1 MADSKI
7 EQLLKQILDT
17 KLGKD
22 MRQAIHDGIE
32 QCYEDGKVGAV
43 DLVARQRIDN
53 LAKLPEGSTT
63 GDAELVDIRVGF
75 DGKKYT
81 SAGEAVRTQAKQIN
95 EIAEKSYEDTQNIGG
110 IFEGALK
117 NGGNNNYNKSW
128 YFPKENIGKSYN
140 VHNGKIVDTGNRK
153 VIISDNKY
161 ELSVYN
167 KFVIVCSPG
176 FLARIFVFKT
186 DGDKY
191 LFSYGSSVMEKITNE
206 TERINDNYVK
216 ISGVESI
223 LNNMGLTVRDA
234 YFRLEIRTPVDIY
247 YGYINSNVAL
257 LREMYLKKNL
267 VRNSLYE
274 NMNTEE
280 RMSGRWENSV
290 VNGTDE
296 NHPEGGGSVIEN
308 KKRLLLD
315 ISVESVFRD
324 AQLILCN
331 NGYEF
336 YVSCYDD
343 KNKWLGYLDI
353 GKMSFSRTGVKYN
366 ISPLSYP
373 DIKRQVGFAYGKL
386 GMRKTENTPIST
398 SEFTNLI
405 VLCKKGSNGKI
416 VSNKAY
422 SSDMIWKKLP
432 NKRLSFGMDL
442 NSAPVPVCIDNQLIV
457 NGTVIAINDSV
468 GESGDQK
475 YNRWGLHLFEGYMR
489 DKYSRFTVLSDKHNS
504 EGKNGKM
511 IELYAYVGSSHK
523 ESSYADVRIGSD
535 VENHSFL
542 FSRDILKACGLI
554 DCRMGI
560 RIAPTSLNTGLVKDY
575 ETVSELDSAH
585 EPENDSVNNVKGLKY
600 INIKNAENGYIFYD
614 WDHNRILIKMNGK
627 WKKFVLEDVNDFEI

>member
-1 MADSKI
+1 MADSNIEEILKKI
-7 EQLLKQILDT
+7 LNAVF
-17 KLGKD
+17 GKD
-22 MRQAIHDGIE
+22 VRQAIHDGIE

-81 SAGEAVRTQAKQIN
+81 SAGEAVRTQAEQIN

-110 IFEGALK
+110 MFEGALK
-117 NGGNNNYNKSW
+117 NGGTNNYNKAW
-128 YFPKENIGKSYN
+128 YFPDENIGKSYN
-140 VHNGKIVDTGNRK
+140 AYNGKIVDTGNRK
-153 VIISDNKY
+153 VIISDHKY
-161 ELSVYN
+161 DLSIYN
-167 KFVIVCSPG
+167 GFVIVCSPG
-176 FLARIFVFKT
+176 FHARIFVFKT

-191 LFSYGSSVMEKITNE
+191 LFSYGSSVREKILYE
-206 TERINDNYVK
+206 TERINDNYVN
-216 ISGVESI
+216 ISGVKSI
-223 LNNMGLTVRDA
+223 LNDMGLTVRDA
-234 YFRLEIRTPVDIY
+234 YFRLEIRTPEDIY
-247 YGYINSNVAL
+247 HGYINTNVAL
-257 LREMYLKKNL
+257 LRKIYLKTNL

-280 RMSGRWENSV
+280 RMSGKWENKV
-290 VNGTDE
+290 VDGVSDE
-296 NHPEGGGSVIEN
+296 ESDNGGSPIEN

-315 ISVESVFRD
+315 INVENIFRG

-343 KNKWLGYLDI
+343 KFKWLGYLDI
-353 GKMSFSRTGVKYN
+353 GKMSFLKTAVKYN
-366 ISPLSYP
+366 ISPLSYT

-386 GMRKTENTPIST
+386 GMRKTDNTPIST

-432 NKRLSFGMDL
+432 NKRLSFGMNV

-457 NGTVIAINDSV
+457 NGTVIAINDSD
-468 GESGDQK
+468 GEHGNQK

-489 DKYSRFTVLSDKHNS
+489 DKYSRFTVLSDKHNN

-511 IELYAYVGSSHK
+511 IELYAYVGSNHK

-535 VENHSFL
+535 VEHHSFL
-542 FSRDILKACGLI
+542 FSRDILKAGGLI

-560 RIAPTSLNTGLVKDY
+560 RIAPISLNSDVIKDY

-585 EPENDSVNNVKGLKY
+585 EPEEDSINNIKGLTY

-614 WDHNRILIKMNGK
+614 QDHNRILIKMNGK

>member
-1 MADSKI
+1 MADSNI
-7 EQLLKQILDT
+7 EQLLKQILDA
-17 KLGKD
+17 KFGKD
-22 MRQAIHDGIE
+22 VRQSIHDGIE

-43 DLVARQRIDN
+43 DLVARQRINN
-53 LAKLPEGSTT
+53 LAKLTEGSTT

-75 DGKKYT
+75 NGEKYT
-81 SAGEAVRTQAKQIN
+81 SAGEAVRTQVEQIN
-95 EIAEKSYEDTQNIGG
+95 EIVEKSYKDTQNIGG

-128 YFPKENIGKSYN
+128 YFPDENIGKSYN
-140 VHNGKIVDTGNRK
+140 VYNGEIVDTGNRK
-153 VIISDNKY
+153 VIISDHKY
-161 ELSVYN
+161 ELDVYDE
-167 KFVIVCSPG
+167 FVIVCSPG

-186 DGDKY
+186 DGDEY
-191 LFSYGSSVMEKITNE
+191 LFSYGSSVMEKITHE

-216 ISGVESI
+216 ISGVKSI
-223 LNNMGLTVRDA
+223 LNDMGLTIQDA
-234 YFRLEIRTPVDIY
+234 YFRLEIRTPVDIF
-247 YGYINSNVAL
+247 YGYIISNVAL
-257 LREMYLKKNL
+257 LREIYLKKNL

-280 RMSGRWENSV
+280 RMSGKWENSV
-290 VNGTDE
+290 VNGTTE
-296 NHPEGGGSVIEN
+296 EHPEGGGDVIEN
-308 KKRLLLD
+308 KNRLFLD
-315 ISVESVFRD
+315 TSVENVFRD

-331 NGYEF
+331 DGYEF

-343 KNKWLGYLDI
+343 KFKWLGYLDI
-353 GKMSFSRTGVKYN
+353 GKMSFSRTCVKYN
-366 ISPLSYP
+366 ISPLSYAY
-373 DIKRQVGFAYGKL
+373 IKRQVGFVYGKL
-386 GMRKTENTPIST
+386 GMRKTDNTPIST

-432 NKRLSFGMDL
+432 NERLSFGMNL

-457 NGTVIAINDSV
+457 NGTVIAINDSG
-468 GESGDQK
+468 GESENQK

-489 DKYSRFTVLSDKHNS
+489 DKYSRFTILSDKHNH

-511 IELYAYVGSSHK
+511 IELYAYVGSDHK

-535 VENHSFL
+535 VEHHSFL

-560 RIAPTSLNTGLVKDY
+560 RIAPTSLNSGVIKDY

-585 EPENDSVNNVKGLKY
+585 EPENDSINNVRGLKY
-600 INIKNAENGYIFYD
+600 INIKNAEDGYMFYD
-614 WDHNRILIKMNGK
+614 LDHNRILIKMNGK

>member
-1 MADSKI
+1 MADSNI
-7 EQLLKQILDT
+7 EQLLKQILDA
-17 KLGKD
+17 KFGKD
-22 MRQAIHDGIE
+22 VRQSIHDGIE

-43 DLVARQRIDN
+43 DLVARQRINN
-53 LAKLPEGSTT
+53 LAKLTEGSTT

-81 SAGEAVRTQAKQIN
+81 SAGEAVRTQAEQIN

-128 YFPKENIGKSYN
+128 YFPDENIGKSYN
-140 VHNGKIVDTGNRK
+140 VSNGEIVDTGNRK
-153 VIISDNKY
+153 VIISDHKY
-161 ELSVYN
+161 DLLTYSE
-167 KFVIVCSPG
+167 FVIVCSPG

-186 DGDKY
+186 DGDEY
-191 LFSYGSSVMEKITNE
+191 LFSYGSSVREKIMYE
-206 TERINDNYVK
+206 TTRIDDNYVK
-216 ISGVESI
+216 ISGVKSI
-223 LNNMGLTVRDA
+223 LKDMGLTVRDA

-247 YGYINSNVAL
+247 YGYINANVAL
-257 LREMYLKKNL
+257 LKEIYLKQNL

-280 RMSGRWENSV
+280 RMSGKWENSV
-290 VNGTDE
+290 VNGSSSEEADD
-296 NHPEGGGSVIEN
+296 GGGVIVNE
-308 KKRLLLD
+308 KRLLLD

-336 YVSCYDD
+336 YVACYDD
-343 KNKWLGYLDI
+343 KFKWLGYLDI
-353 GKMSFSRTGVKYN
+353 GKMSVSRTSVKYN
-366 ISPLSYP
+366 ISPLSYA

-386 GMRKTENTPIST
+386 GMRKTDNTPIST

-457 NGTVIAINDSV
+457 NGTVIAINDSS
-468 GESGDQK
+468 GESGNQK

-511 IELYAYVGSSHK
+511 IELYAYVGSNHK

-535 VENHSFL
+535 VEYHSFL
-542 FSRDILKACGLI
+542 FSRDLLKAGGLI

-560 RIAPTSLNTGLVKDY
+560 RIAPTSLNSGVIKDY
-575 ETVSELDSAH
+575 DTVSELDSAF
-585 EPENDSVNNVKGLKY
+585 EPENDSIKNVRGLKY
-600 INIKNAENGYIFYD
+600 INIKNAENGYMFYD
-614 WDHNRILIKMNGK
+614 WDNNRILIKMDGK

>member
-1 MADSKI
+1 MADSNI
-7 EQLLKQILDT
+7 EQLLKQILGT

-53 LAKLPEGSTT
+53 LAKLQEGSTT

-75 DGKKYT
+75 DGKEYT
-81 SAGEAVRTQAKQIN
+81 SAGEAVRTQAKQIK
-95 EIAEKSYEDTQNIGG
+95 EIAEKAYENMNNIGG

-117 NGGNNNYNKSW
+117 NGGNNNYNKTW
-128 YFPKENIGKSYN
+128 YFPDENIGKSYN
-140 VHNGKIVDTGNRK
+140 VYNGEIVDTGNRK
-153 VIISDNKY
+153 VIISDHKY
-161 ELSVYN
+161 DLSTYSR
-167 KFVIVCSPG
+167 FVIVCSPG
-176 FLARIFVFKT
+176 FHARIFVFKH
-186 DGDKY
+186 DGDEY
-191 LFSYGSSVMEKITNE
+191 LFSYSSSNMEKIKYE
-206 TERINDNYVK
+206 TERMNDNYVK

-223 LNNMGLTVRDA
+223 LNGMGLTIQDA
-234 YFRLEIRTPVDIY
+234 YFRLEIRTPQDIY
-247 YGYINSNVAL
+247 YSYINSNVAL
-257 LREMYLKKNL
+257 LKEIYLKKNL
-267 VRNSLYE
+267 VINSLYE

-280 RMSGRWENSV
+280 RMSGRWENKV
-290 VNGTDE
+290 VNGTNE
-296 NHPEGGGSVIEN
+296 VTQEGGGDIIEN
-308 KKRLLLD
+308 EKRLLLD
-315 ISVESVFRD
+315 INVENVFRD

-343 KNKWLGYLDI
+343 KFKWLGYLDI
-353 GKMSFSRTGVKYN
+353 GKMSFLKTGVKYN
-366 ISPLSYP
+366 ISPLSYA
-373 DIKRQVGFAYGKL
+373 DIKRQIGFAYGKL

-442 NSAPVPVCIDNQLIV
+442 NSAPVPVCVDNQLIV

-468 GESGDQK
+468 AENGNQK
-475 YNRWGLHLFEGYMR
+475 YNRWGLHLYEGYMR

-511 IELYAYVGSSHK
+511 IELYAYVGSDHK

-535 VENHSFL
+535 VEYHSFL
-542 FSRDILKACGLI
+542 FSRDLLKACGLI

-560 RIAPTSLNTGLVKDY
+560 RIAPTSLNRDVVKDH
-575 ETVSELDSAH
+575 ETVSELDRAH
-585 EPENDSVNNVKGLKY
+585 EPENDSINNVKGLKY

-614 WDHNRILIKMNGK
+614 LDHNRILIKMNGK

>member
-1 MADSKI
+1 MADSNIEEILKKI
-7 EQLLKQILDT
+7 LNAVF
-17 KLGKD
+17 GKD
-22 MRQAIHDGIE
+22 VRQAIHDGIE

-63 GDAELVDIRVGF
+63 GDAELADIRVGF

-81 SAGEAVRTQAKQIN
+81 SAGEAVRTQAEQIN

-128 YFPKENIGKSYN
+128 YFPDENIGKSYN
-140 VHNGKIVDTGNRK
+140 VHNGEIVDTGNRK
-153 VIISDNKY
+153 VIISDHKF

-186 DGDKY
+186 DGDEY
-191 LFSYGSSVMEKITNE
+191 LFSYGSSVMNKVLEE

-216 ISGVESI
+216 ISGVKSI
-223 LNNMGLTVRDA
+223 LNDMGLTVQDA
-234 YFRLEIRTPVDIY
+234 YFRLEIRTPADIY
-247 YGYINSNVAL
+247 RGYIISNVAL
-257 LREMYLKKNL
+257 LRELYLKKNL

-274 NMNTEE
+274 NANTEE
-280 RMSGRWENSV
+280 RMSGKWENKV
-290 VNGTDE
+290 VNGASDE
-296 NHPEGGGSVIEN
+296 ESDNGGSLIEN
-308 KKRLLLD
+308 KNRLFLD
-315 ISVESVFRD
+315 TSVESVFRD

-331 NGYEF
+331 DGYEF

-343 KNKWLGYLDI
+343 EFKWLGYLDI
-353 GKMSFSRTGVKYN
+353 GKMSFLRGGVKYN
-366 ISPLSYP
+366 ISPLSYA
-373 DIKRQVGFAYGKL
+373 DIKRKVGFAYGKL

-432 NKRLSFGMDL
+432 NERLSFGMDL

-457 NGTVIAINDSV
+457 NGTVIAINDSG
-468 GESGDQK
+468 GESGNQK

-489 DKYSRFTVLSDKHNS
+489 DKYSRFTVLSDKHNH

-511 IELYAYVGSSHK
+511 IELYAYVGSNHK

-535 VENHSFL
+535 VEYHSFL
-542 FSRDILKACGLI
+542 FSRDLLKARGLI

-560 RIAPTSLNTGLVKDY
+560 RIAPTSLNSGLVKDY

-585 EPENDSVNNVKGLKY
+585 EPENDSINNVKGLKY
-600 INIKNAENGYIFYD
+600 INIKNAEDGYIFYD

>member
-1 MADSKI
+1 MADSNI
-7 EQLLKQILDT
+7 EQLLKQILDA
-17 KLGKD
+17 KFGKD
-22 MRQAIHDGIE
+22 VRQSIHDGIE

-43 DLVARQRIDN
+43 DLVARQRINN
-53 LAKLPEGSTT
+53 LAKLTEGSTT

-81 SAGEAVRTQAKQIN
+81 SAGEAVRTQAEQIN

-117 NGGNNNYNKSW
+117 NGGNNNYNKTW
-128 YFPKENIGKSYN
+128 YFPDENIGKSYN
-140 VHNGKIVDTGNRK
+140 VSNGEIVDTGNRK
-153 VIISDNKY
+153 VIISDHKY
-161 ELSVYN
+161 DLLTYSE
-167 KFVIVCSPG
+167 FVIVCSPG

-186 DGDKY
+186 DGDEY
-191 LFSYGSSVMEKITNE
+191 LFSYGSSVREKIMYE
-206 TERINDNYVK
+206 TTRIDDNYVK
-216 ISGVESI
+216 ISGVKSI
-223 LNNMGLTVRDA
+223 LKDMGLTVRDA

-247 YGYINSNVAL
+247 YGYINANVAL
-257 LREMYLKKNL
+257 LKEIYLKQNL

-280 RMSGRWENSV
+280 RMSGKWENSV
-290 VNGTDE
+290 VNGSSSEEADD
-296 NHPEGGGSVIEN
+296 GGGVIVNE
-308 KKRLLLD
+308 KRLLLD

-336 YVSCYDD
+336 YVACYDD
-343 KNKWLGYLDI
+343 KFKWLGYLDI
-353 GKMSFSRTGVKYN
+353 GKMSVSRTSVKYN
-366 ISPLSYP
+366 ISPLSYA

-386 GMRKTENTPIST
+386 GMRKTDNTPIST

-457 NGTVIAINDSV
+457 NGTVIAINDSS
-468 GESGDQK
+468 GESGNQK

-511 IELYAYVGSSHK
+511 IELYAYVGSNHK

-535 VENHSFL
+535 VEYHSFL
-542 FSRDILKACGLI
+542 FSRDLLKASGLI

-560 RIAPTSLNTGLVKDY
+560 RIAPTSLNSGVIKDY
-575 ETVSELDSAH
+575 DTVSELDSAF
-585 EPENDSVNNVKGLKY
+585 EPENDSIKNVRGLKY
-600 INIKNAENGYIFYD
+600 INIKNAENGYMFYD
-614 WDHNRILIKMNGK
+614 WDNNRILIKMDGK

>member
-1 MADSKI
+1 MADSNI
-7 EQLLKQILDT
+7 EQLLKQILDE
-17 KLGKD
+17 KFGKD
-22 MRQAIHDGIE
+22 VRQSIHDGIE

-53 LAKLPEGSTT
+53 LAKLQEGSTT
-63 GDAELVDIRVGF
+63 GDAELADIRVGF

-81 SAGEAVRTQAKQIN
+81 SAGEAVRTQAEQIK
-95 EIAEKSYEDTQNIGG
+95 EIAEKPYEDTRNIGG

-117 NGGNNNYNKSW
+117 NGGNNNYNKAW
-128 YFPKENIGKSYN
+128 YFPDENIGKSYN
-140 VHNGKIVDTGNRK
+140 VYNGEIVDTGNRK

-167 KFVIVCSPG
+167 GFVIVCSPG
-176 FLARIFVFKT
+176 FFARIFVFKT
-186 DGDKY
+186 DGDEY
-191 LFSYGSSVMEKITNE
+191 LFSYGSSVMEKTTYD

-223 LNNMGLTVRDA
+223 LNDMGLTVQDA
-234 YFRLEIRTPVDIY
+234 YFRLEIRTPADIY

-257 LREMYLKKNL
+257 LKELYLKKNL

-280 RMSGRWENSV
+280 RMSGRWENKV
-290 VNGTDE
+290 VNGSSSGEADD
-296 NHPEGGGSVIEN
+296 GGSLIEN
-308 KKRLLLD
+308 KNRLFLD
-315 ISVESVFRD
+315 ITVENVFRD

-343 KNKWLGYLDI
+343 ESKWLGYLDI
-353 GKMSFSRTGVKYN
+353 GKMGFLRGGVKYN
-366 ISPLSYP
+366 ISPLSYA

-432 NKRLSFGMDL
+432 NERLSFGMDL

-457 NGTVIAINDSV
+457 NGTIIAINDSG
-468 GESGDQK
+468 GESGNQK

-489 DKYSRFTVLSDKHNS
+489 DKYSRFTVLSDKHNY

-511 IELYAYVGSSHK
+511 IELYAYVGSNHK

-535 VENHSFL
+535 VEYHSFL
-542 FSRDILKACGLI
+542 FSRDLLKAGGLI

-560 RIAPTSLNTGLVKDY
+560 RIAPTSLNSGVIKDY
-575 ETVSELDSAH
+575 DTVSELDSAF
-585 EPENDSVNNVKGLKY
+585 EPENDSIKNVRGLKY

-614 WDHNRILIKMNGK
+614 LDNNRILIKMDGK

>member
-1 MADSKI
+1 MADSNIEEILKKI
-7 EQLLKQILDT
+7 LNAVF
-17 KLGKD
+17 GKD
-22 MRQAIHDGIE
+22 VRQAIHDGIE

-53 LAKLPEGSTT
+53 LAKLTEGSTT

-81 SAGEAVRTQAKQIN
+81 SAGEAVRTQAEQIN

-128 YFPKENIGKSYN
+128 YFPDENIGKSYN
-140 VHNGKIVDTGNRK
+140 VHNGEIVDTGNRK
-153 VIISDNKY
+153 VIISDHKY

-176 FLARIFVFKT
+176 FHARIFVFKT

-191 LFSYGSSVMEKITNE
+191 LFSYGSSNMEKVTYE

-216 ISGVESI
+216 ISGVKSI
-223 LNNMGLTVRDA
+223 LNDMGLTVQDA
-234 YFRLEIRTPVDIY
+234 YFRLEIRTPADIY
-247 YGYINSNVAL
+247 PSYIISNVAL
-257 LREMYLKKNL
+257 LRELYLKKNL

-280 RMSGRWENSV
+280 RMSGKWENKV
-290 VNGTDE
+290 VNGASDE
-296 NHPEGGGSVIEN
+296 ESDNGGSLIEN
-308 KKRLLLD
+308 KNRLFLD
-315 ISVESVFRD
+315 TSVESVFRD

-343 KNKWLGYLDI
+343 KFKWLGYLDI
-353 GKMSFSRTGVKYN
+353 GKMSFLRTGVKYN
-366 ISPLSYP
+366 ISPLSYA

-432 NKRLSFGMDL
+432 NERLSFGMDL

-457 NGTVIAINDSV
+457 NGTVIAINDSG
-468 GESGDQK
+468 GESGNQK

-535 VENHSFL
+535 VEYHSFL

-554 DCRMGI
+554 DCRMGM
-560 RIAPTSLNTGLVKDY
+560 RIAPTSLSSDLVKDY

-585 EPENDSVNNVKGLKY
+585 EPENDSINNIKGLKY
-600 INIKNAENGYIFYD
+600 INIKNAEDGYVFYD

>member
-1 MADSKI
+1 MSNI
-7 EQLLKQILDT
+7 EQNLQKILSSRY
-17 KLGKD
+17 GKD
-22 MRQAIHDGIE
+22 VRQSIHDGIHD
-32 QCYEDGKVGAV
+32 CYEDGKAGAV
-43 DLVARQRIDN
+43 DLVARERIDN
-53 LAKLPEGSTT
+53 LAKLTEGSTT

-81 SAGEAVRTQAKQIN
+81 SAGEAVRTQAEQIN
-95 EIAEKSYEDTQNIGG
+95 EIAEKSYKETQNIGG
-110 IFEGALK
+110 LFEGALK
-117 NGGNNNYNKSW
+117 NGGNNNYNKFW
-128 YFPKENIGKSYN
+128 YFPDENIGKSYN
-140 VHNGKIVDTGNRK
+140 VSNGEIVDTGNRK

-161 ELSVYN
+161 DLLVYN
-167 KFVIVCSPG
+167 EFVIVCSPG
-176 FLARIFVFKT
+176 FHARIFVFKT
-186 DGDKY
+186 DGDEY
-191 LFSYGSSVMEKITNE
+191 LFSYGSSVREKITYE
-206 TERINDNYVK
+206 TELINDNYVN
-216 ISGVESI
+216 ISGVKSI
-223 LNNMGLTVRDA
+223 LNDMGLTVQDA
-234 YFRLEIRTPVDIY
+234 YFRLEIRTPIDIY

-257 LREMYLKKNL
+257 LKEIYLKKNL

-290 VNGTDE
+290 VNGTSEDY
-296 NHPEGGGSVIEN
+296 PEGGGAVVEN
-308 KKRLLLD
+308 EKRLLLD
-315 ISVESVFRD
+315 TSVESVFRD

-343 KNKWLGYLDI
+343 KFKWLGYLDI
-353 GKMSFSRTGVKYN
+353 GKMSFLRTGVKYN
-366 ISPLSYP
+366 ISPLSYAY
-373 DIKRQVGFAYGKL
+373 IKRQVGFAYGKL

-432 NKRLSFGMDL
+432 NERLSFGMDL

-457 NGTVIAINDSV
+457 NGTVIAINDSG
-468 GESGDQK
+468 GESGNQK

-511 IELYAYVGSSHK
+511 IELYAYVGSDHK

-535 VENHSFL
+535 VEYHSFL
-542 FSRDILKACGLI
+542 FSRDLLKAGGLI

-560 RIAPTSLNTGLVKDY
+560 RIAPTSLNSGVIKDY
-575 ETVSELDSAH
+575 DTVSELDSAF
-585 EPENDSVNNVKGLKY
+585 EPENDSFQNVRGLKY
-600 INIKNAENGYIFYD
+600 INIKNAENGYMFYD
-614 WDHNRILIKMNGK
+614 WDNNRILIKMDGK

>member
-1 MADSKI
+1 MSNI
-7 EQLLKQILDT
+7 EQNLQKILSSRY
-17 KLGKD
+17 GKD
-22 MRQAIHDGIE
+22 VRQSIHDGIHD
-32 QCYEDGKVGAV
+32 CYEDGKAGAV
-43 DLVARQRIDN
+43 DLVARERIDN
-53 LAKLPEGSTT
+53 LAKLTEGSTT

-81 SAGEAVRTQAKQIN
+81 SAGEAVRTQAEQIN
-95 EIAEKSYEDTQNIGG
+95 EIAEKSYKETQNIGG
-110 IFEGALK
+110 LFEGALK
-117 NGGNNNYNKSW
+117 NGGNNNYNKFW
-128 YFPKENIGKSYN
+128 YFPDENIGKSYN
-140 VHNGKIVDTGNRK
+140 VSNGEIVDTGNRK

-161 ELSVYN
+161 DLLVYN
-167 KFVIVCSPG
+167 EFVIVCSPG
-176 FLARIFVFKT
+176 FHARIFVFKT
-186 DGDKY
+186 DGDEY
-191 LFSYGSSVMEKITNE
+191 LFSYGSSVREKITYE
-206 TERINDNYVK
+206 TELINDNYVN
-216 ISGVESI
+216 ISGVKSI
-223 LNNMGLTVRDA
+223 LNDMGLTVQDA
-234 YFRLEIRTPVDIY
+234 YFRLEIRTPIDIY

-257 LREMYLKKNL
+257 LKEIYLKKNL

-290 VNGTDE
+290 VNGTSEDY
-296 NHPEGGGSVIEN
+296 PEGGGAVVEN
-308 KKRLLLD
+308 EKRLLLD
-315 ISVESVFRD
+315 TSVESVFRD

-343 KNKWLGYLDI
+343 KFKWLGYLDI
-353 GKMSFSRTGVKYN
+353 GKMSFLRTGVKYN
-366 ISPLSYP
+366 ISPLSYAY
-373 DIKRQVGFAYGKL
+373 IKRQVGFAYGKL

-432 NKRLSFGMDL
+432 NERLSFGMDL

-457 NGTVIAINDSV
+457 NGTVIAINDSG
-468 GESGDQK
+468 GESGNQK

-511 IELYAYVGSSHK
+511 IELYAYVGSDHK

-535 VENHSFL
+535 VEHHSFL
-542 FSRDILKACGLI
+542 FSRDLLKAGGLI

-560 RIAPTSLNTGLVKDY
+560 RIAPTSLNSGVIKDY
-575 ETVSELDSAH
+575 DTVSELDSAF
-585 EPENDSVNNVKGLKY
+585 EPENDSFQNVRGLKY
-600 INIKNAENGYIFYD
+600 INIKNAENGYMFYD
-614 WDHNRILIKMNGK
+614 WDNNRILIKMDGK

>member
-1 MADSKI
+1 MADSNI
-7 EQLLKQILDT
+7 EQLLKQILGT

-53 LAKLPEGSTT
+53 LAKLQEGSTT

-75 DGKKYT
+75 DGNKYT
-81 SAGEAVRTQAKQIN
+81 SAGEAVRTQAKQIK
-95 EIAEKSYEDTQNIGG
+95 EIAEKAYENMNNIGG

-117 NGGNNNYNKSW
+117 NGGNNNYNKAW
-128 YFPKENIGKSYN
+128 YFPDENIGKSYN
-140 VHNGKIVDTGNRK
+140 VYNGEIVDTGNRK
-153 VIISDNKY
+153 VIISDHKY
-161 ELSVYN
+161 DLSTYSR
-167 KFVIVCSPG
+167 FVIVCSPG
-176 FLARIFVFKT
+176 FHARIFVFKH
-186 DGDKY
+186 DGDEY
-191 LFSYGSSVMEKITNE
+191 LFSYSSSNMEKIKYE
-206 TERINDNYVK
+206 TEQINDNYVK

-223 LNNMGLTVRDA
+223 LNGMGLTIQDA
-234 YFRLEIRTPVDIY
+234 YFRLEIRTPEDIY
-247 YGYINSNVAL
+247 YSYINSNVAL
-257 LREMYLKKNL
+257 LKEIYLKKNL
-267 VRNSLYE
+267 VINSLYE

-280 RMSGRWENSV
+280 RMSGRWENKV
-290 VNGTDE
+290 VNGANGDTQ
-296 NHPEGGGSVIEN
+296 EGGGGVIEN
-308 KKRLLLD
+308 EKRLLLD
-315 ISVESVFRD
+315 INVENVFRD

-343 KNKWLGYLDI
+343 KFKWLGYLDI
-353 GKMSFSRTGVKYN
+353 GKMSFLKTGVKYN
-366 ISPLSYP
+366 ISPLSYA
-373 DIKRQVGFAYGKL
+373 DIKRQIGFAYGKL

-442 NSAPVPVCIDNQLIV
+442 NSAPVPVCVDNQLIV

-468 GESGDQK
+468 AENGNQK
-475 YNRWGLHLFEGYMR
+475 YNRWGLHLYEGYMR

-511 IELYAYVGSSHK
+511 IELYAYVGSNHK

-535 VENHSFL
+535 VEYHSFL
-542 FSRDILKACGLI
+542 FSRDLLKACGLI

-560 RIAPTSLNTGLVKDY
+560 RIAPTSLNSGVVKDY
-575 ETVSELDSAH
+575 ETVSELDRAH
-585 EPENDSVNNVKGLKY
+585 EPENDSINNVKGLKY

-614 WDHNRILIKMNGK
+614 LDHNRILIKMNGK

>member
-1 MADSKI
+1 MADSNI
-7 EQLLKQILDT
+7 EQLLKQILGT

-22 MRQAIHDGIE
+22 VRQAIHDGIE

-95 EIAEKSYEDTQNIGG
+95 EIAKKSYEDTQNIGG
-110 IFEGALK
+110 IFEGALI
-117 NGGNNNYNKSW
+117 NGGNNNYNKAW
-128 YFPKENIGKSYN
+128 YFPDENIGKSFNVYN
-140 VHNGKIVDTGNRK
+140 GEIVDTGSRK
-153 VIISDNKY
+153 VIISDHKY
-161 ELSVYN
+161 DLSAYS

-176 FLARIFVFKT
+176 FLARIFVFKH
-186 DGDKY
+186 DGDEY
-191 LFSYGSSVMEKITNE
+191 LFSYGSSNMEKIKYE
-206 TERINDNYVK
+206 TERMNDNYVK

-223 LNNMGLTVRDA
+223 LNDMGLTVQDA
-234 YFRLEIRTPVDIY
+234 YFRLEIRTPADIY
-247 YGYINSNVAL
+247 PGYINSNVAL
-257 LREMYLKKNL
+257 LREIYLKKNL

-280 RMSGRWENSV
+280 RMSGRWENKV
-290 VNGTDE
+290 VNGANEDTQ
-296 NHPEGGGSVIEN
+296 EGGGDIIEHD
-308 KKRLLLD
+308 KRLLLD
-315 ISVESVFRD
+315 ISVEDVFRD
-324 AQLILCN
+324 AQLILCS

-343 KNKWLGYLDI
+343 KFKWLGYLDI
-353 GKMSFSRTGVKYN
+353 GKMSFLKTSVKYN
-366 ISPLSYP
+366 ISPLSYA
-373 DIKRQVGFAYGKL
+373 DIKRQIGFAYGKL
-386 GMRKTENTPIST
+386 GMRKTENTLIST

-442 NSAPVPVCIDNQLIV
+442 NSAPVPVCVDNQLIV

-468 GESGDQK
+468 AENENQK
-475 YNRWGLHLFEGYMR
+475 YNRWGLHLYEGYMR

-511 IELYAYVGSSHK
+511 IELYAYVGSDHK

-535 VENHSFL
+535 VEYHSFL
-542 FSRDILKACGLI
+542 FSRDLLKACGLI

-560 RIAPTSLNTGLVKDY
+560 RIAPTSLNNGVIKDY
-575 ETVSELDSAH
+575 ETVSELDRAH
-585 EPENDSVNNVKGLKY
+585 EPENDSVNNVQGLKY

-614 WDHNRILIKMNGK
+614 LDHNRILIKMNGK

>member
-1 MADSKI
+1 MSNI
-7 EQLLKQILDT
+7 EQNLQKILSSRY
-17 KLGKD
+17 GKD
-22 MRQAIHDGIE
+22 VRQSIHDGIHD
-32 QCYEDGKVGAV
+32 CYEDGKAGAV
-43 DLVARQRIDN
+43 DLVARERIDN
-53 LAKLPEGSTT
+53 LAKLTEGSTT

-81 SAGEAVRTQAKQIN
+81 SAGEAVRTQAEQIN
-95 EIAEKSYEDTQNIGG
+95 EIAEKSYKETQNIGG
-110 IFEGALK
+110 LFEGALK
-117 NGGNNNYNKSW
+117 NGGNNNYNKFW
-128 YFPKENIGKSYN
+128 YFPDENIGKSYN
-140 VHNGKIVDTGNRK
+140 VSNGEIVDTGNRK

-161 ELSVYN
+161 DLLVYN
-167 KFVIVCSPG
+167 EFVIVCSPG
-176 FLARIFVFKT
+176 FHARIFVFKT
-186 DGDKY
+186 DGDEY
-191 LFSYGSSVMEKITNE
+191 LFSYGSSVREKITYE
-206 TERINDNYVK
+206 TELINDNYVN
-216 ISGVESI
+216 ISGVKSI
-223 LNNMGLTVRDA
+223 LNDMGLTVQDA
-234 YFRLEIRTPVDIY
+234 YFRLEIRTPIDIY

-257 LREMYLKKNL
+257 LKEIYLKKNL

-290 VNGTDE
+290 VNGTSEDY
-296 NHPEGGGSVIEN
+296 PEGGGAVVEN
-308 KKRLLLD
+308 EKRLLLD
-315 ISVESVFRD
+315 TYVESVFRD

-343 KNKWLGYLDI
+343 KFKWLGYLDI
-353 GKMSFSRTGVKYN
+353 GKMSFLRTGVKYN
-366 ISPLSYP
+366 ISPLSYAY
-373 DIKRQVGFAYGKL
+373 IKRQVGFAYGKL

-432 NKRLSFGMDL
+432 NERLSFGMDL

-457 NGTVIAINDSV
+457 NGTVIAINDSG
-468 GESGDQK
+468 GESGNQK

-511 IELYAYVGSSHK
+511 IELYAYVGSDHK

-535 VENHSFL
+535 VEHHSFL
-542 FSRDILKACGLI
+542 FSRDLLKAGGLI

-560 RIAPTSLNTGLVKDY
+560 RIAPTSLNSGVIKDY
-575 ETVSELDSAH
+575 DTVSELDSAF
-585 EPENDSVNNVKGLKY
+585 EPENDSFQNVRGLKY
-600 INIKNAENGYIFYD
+600 INIKNAENGYMFYD
-614 WDHNRILIKMNGK
+614 WDNNRILIKMDGK

>member
-1 MADSKI
+1 MADSNI
-7 EQLLKQILDT
+7 EQLLKQILDA
-17 KLGKD
+17 KFGKD
-22 MRQAIHDGIE
+22 VRQSIHDGIE

-43 DLVARQRIDN
+43 DLVARQRINN
-53 LAKLPEGSTT
+53 LAKLTEGSTT

-81 SAGEAVRTQAKQIN
+81 SAGEAVRTQAEQIN

-128 YFPKENIGKSYN
+128 YFPDENIGKSYN
-140 VHNGKIVDTGNRK
+140 VSNGEIVDTGNRK
-153 VIISDNKY
+153 VIISDHKY
-161 ELSVYN
+161 DLVVYHE
-167 KFVIVCSPG
+167 FVIVCSPG

-186 DGDKY
+186 DGDEY
-191 LFSYGSSVMEKITNE
+191 LFSYGSSVREKIMHE
-206 TERINDNYVK
+206 TTRIDDNYVK

-223 LNNMGLTVRDA
+223 LKDMGLTVRDA
-234 YFRLEIRTPVDIY
+234 YFRLEIRTPADIF

-257 LREMYLKKNL
+257 LRELHLKKNL
-267 VRNSLYE
+267 VGNSLYE
-274 NMNTEE
+274 NINTEE
-280 RMSGRWENSV
+280 RMSGKWENSV
-290 VNGTDE
+290 VNGSSSEEADD
-296 NHPEGGGSVIEN
+296 GGGVIVNE
-308 KKRLLLD
+308 KRLLLD

-336 YVSCYDD
+336 YVACYDD
-343 KNKWLGYLDI
+343 KFKWLGYLDI
-353 GKMSFSRTGVKYN
+353 GKMSISRTSVKYN
-366 ISPLSYP
+366 ISPLSYA

-386 GMRKTENTPIST
+386 GMRKTDNTPIST

-457 NGTVIAINDSV
+457 NGTVIAINDSS
-468 GESGDQK
+468 GESGNQK

-511 IELYAYVGSSHK
+511 IELYAYVGSNHK

-535 VENHSFL
+535 VEYHSFL
-542 FSRDILKACGLI
+542 FSRDLLKADGLI

-560 RIAPTSLNTGLVKDY
+560 RIAPTSLNSGVIKDY
-575 ETVSELDSAH
+575 DTVSELDSAF
-585 EPENDSVNNVKGLKY
+585 EPENDSIKNVRGLKY
-600 INIKNAENGYIFYD
+600 INIKNAENGYMFYD
-614 WDHNRILIKMNGK
+614 WDNNRILIKMDGK